1 MLLKLPKVYSQ
12 KDSRWAY
19 KILGFNKNL
28 RYNIYNYGCLIT
40 CLSMIACYFGHN
52 TNPGTMNKFL
62 KDVTGFSNGGFYN
75 WGYISRIFKDIKER
89 WVGTPDSLTDAQIN
103 EIKEA
108 LDNGFPVMVQLDS
121 NPRTVKTDMHYGL
134 LIGYDPLDENN
145 FTMIDPIDGKIV
157 STKRYLG
164 WWRPNIRRSIE
175 QFIIYE
181 GKVLTDAVL
190 LEEKIAEMAEI
201 ITSFRK
207 DHEKKLSEAR
217 KKCQNRLLEVKKAL
231 EKIMK
236 TL

>member
-1 MLLKLPKVYSQ
+1 
-12 KDSRWAY
+12 
-19 KILGFNKNL
+19 
-28 RYNIYNYGCLIT
+28 
-40 CLSMIACYFGHN
+40 MIACYFGHN

-75 WGYISRIFKDIKER
+75 WGYISRIFKDIKEH
-89 WVGTPDSLTDAQIN
+89 WVCTPDPLIDAQIN

-121 NPRTVKTDMHYGL
+121 NPKTVKTDMHYGL

-164 WWRPNIRRSIE
+164 WWRPNARRTIE

-181 GKVLTDAVL
+181 GAVSTYSARL
-190 LEEKIAEMAEI
+190 LKKIEEMETAFKEL
-201 ITSFRK
+201 RK
-207 DHEKKLSEAR
+207 DHDKKLAETEKDCR
-217 KKCQNRLLEVKKAL
+217 NKILEVKKILTEAVKRL
-231 EKIMK
+231 
-236 TL
+236 